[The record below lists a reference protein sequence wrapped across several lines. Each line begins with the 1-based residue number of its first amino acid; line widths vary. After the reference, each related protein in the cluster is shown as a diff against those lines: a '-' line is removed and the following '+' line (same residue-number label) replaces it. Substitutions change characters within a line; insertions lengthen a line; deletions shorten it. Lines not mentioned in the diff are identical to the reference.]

1 MPDIG
6 QNLGSLAALDTALA
20 VTAGGGWTSGSSR
33 NIGASSSPQ
42 AMLSAAQFSI
52 TNSGSTD
59 GYDLDVNVQF
69 SDDGSA
75 WPDDG
80 DGQPVT
86 NFYDAAAGAD
96 KTRSRIFEFP
106 IALQYFRFQ
115 FRNNNAT
122 DNLSVS
128 SETAEHLD
136 QYATS

>member
-1 MPDIG
+1 MPNVG
-6 QNLGSLAALDTALA
+6 QNLGALAALDTALT
-20 VTAGGGWTSGSSR
+20 VTAGGAWTSGTSR

-42 AMLSAAQFSI
+42 AGISVAQFSI
-52 TNSGSTD
+52 TNAGSTD
-59 GYDLDVNVQF
+59 GYDLDVHVQF

-86 NFYDAAAGAD
+86 NFNDTTAGAD
-96 KTRSRIFEFP
+96 KTRSRIFKFP
-106 IALQYFRFQ
+106 IDLQYFRFQ
-115 FRNNNAT
+115 YRNNNAT

-128 SETAEHLD
+128 SETAEHKD